1 MQQIWKQVGIGD
13 NMVVKYSL
21 KRDGNKILSDH
32 FKVKEFACKDGSDE
46 IYIDSD
52 LVSKLELLRAYVDC
66 PITITSG
73 YRTETYNKK
82 VGGADNSYHVKGKA
96 ADITC
101 KKYNPVEIGLCA
113 AALKFNG
120 VIIYKTK
127 GFTHVDTREGRYFND
142 QG

>member
-1 MQQIWKQVGIGD
+1 MQQIWKQMEIGD
-13 NMVVKYSL
+13 NMVIKYSL
-21 KRDGNKILSDH
+21 KRDGNKFLSDH

-52 LVSKLELLRAYVDC
+52 LVSKLELLRSYVDC

-73 YRTETYNKK
+73 YRTAAYNKK
-82 VGGADNSYHVKGKA
+82 VGGADNSYHVKGMA

-101 KKYNPVEIGLCA
+101 KKFNAAEIGLCA
-113 AALKFNG
+113 AALGFKG
-120 VIIYKTK
+120 VIIYRNR
-127 GFTHVDTREGRYFND
+127 FTHVDTREGRYFNE